1 MQNSIFDPYPPDASS
16 TVTNHSDQKKKVS
29 IYCQMFPGDQ
39 NLLLIG
45 WRRNILRSLSLAGP
59 GVLVRQNR
67 LKRGQPYKDLK
78 GENPQKKKQ
87 EV

>member
-1 MQNSIFDPYPPDASS
+1 
-16 TVTNHSDQKKKVS
+16 
-29 IYCQMFPGDQ
+29 MFPGDQ

-87 EV
+87 KV